1 MPRAAISDII
11 GRGARRHRR
20 EGAKSMGHLS
30 IWHWL
35 IVLVI
40 VVLLFGRNR
49 IPAVMG
55 DVAKGIKAFKSGMK
69 EEKDEAEANPPKQ
82 VAGDVAGGTPV
93 GKDKVVEH

>member
-1 MPRAAISDII
+1 
-11 GRGARRHRR
+11 
-20 EGAKSMGHLS
+20 MGSFS

-55 DVAKGIKAFKSGMK
+55 DLAKGIKAFKSGMK
-69 EEKDEAEANPPKQ
+69 DDKEEAAADAASKQIANES
-82 VAGDVAGGTPV
+82 AADTLA
-93 GKDKVVEH
+93 GKDKVVKS

>member
-1 MPRAAISDII
+1 
-11 GRGARRHRR
+11 
-20 EGAKSMGHLS
+20 MGSFS

-55 DVAKGIKAFKSGMK
+55 DLAKGIKAFKSGMK
-69 EEKDEAEANPPKQ
+69 DDKDEASADAPSKQISNEAT
-82 VAGDVAGGTPV
+82 ADALA
-93 GKDKVVEH
+93 GKDKVVKS

>member
-1 MPRAAISDII
+1 
-11 GRGARRHRR
+11 
-20 EGAKSMGHLS
+20 MGSFS

-55 DVAKGIKAFKSGMK
+55 DLAKGIKAFKSGMK
-69 EEKDEAEANPPKQ
+69 EEKEEKEEADASPPKQ
-82 VAGDVAGGTPV
+82 VANESTSAESLAT
-93 GKDKVVEH
+93 KDKVVKR

>member
-1 MPRAAISDII
+1 
-11 GRGARRHRR
+11 
-20 EGAKSMGHLS
+20 MGSFS

-55 DVAKGIKAFKSGMK
+55 DLAKGIKAFKSGMK
-69 EEKDEAEANPPKQ
+69 EEGEAGANKAVPADSPM
-82 VAGDVAGGTPV
+82 AAANGGEIA
-93 GKDKVVEH
+93 KDKVVER

>member
-1 MPRAAISDII
+1 
-11 GRGARRHRR
+11 
-20 EGAKSMGHLS
+20 MGSFS

-55 DVAKGIKAFKSGMK
+55 DLAKGIKAFKSGMK
-69 EEKDEAEANPPKQ
+69 EEKEDADATPPK
-82 VAGDVAGGTPV
+82 AV
-93 GKDKVVEH
+93 GNEPMAHSDTILAKDKTVQS